1 MLMKTQVLTIACHD
15 VDENKRESSQ
25 TGTEWRLAQEGSD
38 AKSVTTKALR
48 HGEKTPNL
56 LASAPHWKSKA
67 KSPTTKALRHGEKT
81 AIFLASAPLWWRDVA
96 AGLPRQSSPDF
107 QVALAR

>member
-56 LASAPHWKSKA
+56 LASAP
-67 KSPTTKALRHGEKT
+67 
-81 AIFLASAPLWWRDVA
+81 LWWRDVA

>member
-1 MLMKTQVLTIACHD
+1 MLMKTKEKTF
-15 VDENKRESSQ
+15 KR
-25 TGTEWRLAQEGSD
+25 GRKWRLAQEGSD